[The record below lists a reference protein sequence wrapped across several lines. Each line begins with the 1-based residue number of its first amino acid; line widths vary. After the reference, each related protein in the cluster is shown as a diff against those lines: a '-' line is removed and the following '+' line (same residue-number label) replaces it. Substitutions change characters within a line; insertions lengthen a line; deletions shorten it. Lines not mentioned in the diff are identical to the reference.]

1 MEILQISSIFLCESA
16 KYVYSRKFDTESFWH
31 KCIGVNIIYTK
42 FFQAIAAK
50 YNIHGAVHTIPYTP
64 DEMITPTIAV
74 SKVIGSGLISIVYEG
89 VLNDKPVVV
98 KTKRKNIRERVT
110 KSLHKINTF
119 LSYINYVYKI
129 PTLLRTYQEVYES
142 FYTQLDFSQEVMN
155 HKRFQTIVPSCIEIP
170 ILYESECTEDQ
181 IVMSKLDGIPLSS
194 LTSLQKEK
202 TISYLAHLIVRNLTI
217 DGFIHGDLHS
227 GNILFQENSV
237 GIIDFGYMIAFTK
250 EEKNAFFEMMKH
262 FILNDFTQASSYT
275 MEFIHPYTIKLLLTE
290 KEKKDIRDYIIHV
303 YQKAT
308 SVHHCFQAN
317 DIMEMN
323 QKLNQYNLYFSP
335 LFYKLI
341 VSLHAIEKVL
351 NELSMNPSDIILYAM
366 TSILSD

>member
-1 MEILQISSIFLCESA
+1 MEILQLSSIILCESA
-16 KYVYSRKFDTESFWH
+16 KYVYTRKFDTESFWH

-64 DEMITPTIAV
+64 DEMTTPTIAV

-89 VLNDKPVVV
+89 VLNDKTVII
-98 KTKRKNIRERVT
+98 KTKRKNIKERVT
-110 KSLHKINTF
+110 KSLHNIHTF
-119 LSYINYVYKI
+119 LSYIDRVYKI

-142 FYTQLDFSQEVMN
+142 FYTQLDFRQEVIN
-155 HKRFQTIVPSCIEIP
+155 HNRFQNAAPSCIDVP
-170 ILYESECTEDQ
+170 TLYESECTEEQ
-181 IVMSKLDGIPLSS
+181 IVMSKLEGMPLAS

-202 TISYLAHLIVRNLTI
+202 TISHLANLIVRNLTI
-217 DGFIHGDLHS
+217 DGFIHGDLHA
-227 GNILFQENSV
+227 GNLFFQENSV
-237 GIIDFGYMIAFTK
+237 GIIDFGYMIVLTP
-250 EEKNAFFEMMKH
+250 EEKQLFFEMMKH
-262 FILNDFTQASSYT
+262 FILNDFTQASLCA
-275 MEFIHPYTIKLLLTE
+275 MEFIQPYTIKLLLTE

-308 SVHHCFQAN
+308 CVQHCFHIN
-317 DIMEMN
+317 DIMDMN
-323 QKLNQYNLYFSP
+323 QKLDKYNLYFSP

-341 VSLHAIEKVL
+341 VSLHSIEKVL
-351 NELSMNPSDIILYAM
+351 AELSMNPSDIILYAM